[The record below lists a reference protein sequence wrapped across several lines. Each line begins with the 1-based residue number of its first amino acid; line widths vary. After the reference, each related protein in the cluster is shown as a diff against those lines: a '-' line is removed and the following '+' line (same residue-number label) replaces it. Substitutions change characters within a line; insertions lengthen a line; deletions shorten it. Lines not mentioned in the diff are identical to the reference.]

1 MRRLVADLSYAVRT
15 LRRQPAF
22 AAAALLTLALGIGA
36 NTAMLTVARA
46 ALVRAVPFDAA
57 DRLVQVSATD
67 ARDPTV
73 RARATAAELRAWRD
87 GARAFAMLEGYDA
100 TNLTLTGHDA
110 PERLQGIRATPGFL
124 AMLRARP
131 AAGRAFVPAD
141 SGVEVAVLSDAFAR
155 RLGAAVG
162 STLTLDGRTA
172 TVIGVLPR
180 DFLFAPA
187 GDADVWLPV
196 HDDRVLA
203 VVGRLRDGAT
213 VRGASTELA
222 TIERR
227 LATRSADTPA
237 GRSALAIPLRE
248 AIVGPTRP
256 LLVAL
261 GGGVALVLLVACAN
275 VASLFLAR
283 ALGRAREMAVRTA
296 LGAGRARIA
305 RQLLT
310 ESLLVAALG
319 VAAGAALAALGVSWL
334 AAAAPA
340 YVADRMPF
348 LRTLTMD
355 PAVLGATLLVVL
367 ATGVAFGLVPALQ
380 AGRLSTA
387 SLGRRDGDGSVLAG
401 RARRALVVGEIAL
414 TTVLLVG
421 AGLMTRSVVAL
432 LRVDPGFAT
441 EDVVTTRVAL
451 AGARYDASVAQQRFF
466 EALVARAREL
476 PGVRAAGAVSN
487 VPLAGSG
494 AAAFRVEGA
503 AEPSSDARPTAMLR
517 GVAGDYFR
525 AMGIRVLAGRPLG
538 ARDDADAPRVVV
550 VSEGLAR
557 RLFAPGTAVGRRIR
571 FDAAPDTAWTVV
583 GVVADVRAVSL
594 DAAAPAIVYRSHLQ
608 APENRMT
615 VVLRASADPAALV
628 AAMQRAARELDPT
641 LPVYGAATMA
651 TQVASTPAVYVRRW
665 LLLLLGGFALAATT
679 LAAVGVYGVVAYA
692 AARRT
697 REMGIRAALG
707 APRRAMLGSV
717 VGGAARLAVA
727 GIAIGLVG
735 AAWLSGALASLLFE
749 TNARD
754 ALTYVTVA
762 FLLLLVA
769 LLASLVPARRA
780 MRADPLLALRT
791 E

>member
-1 MRRLVADLSYAVRT
+1 MRRLVADLSYAART

-36 NTAMLTVARA
+36 TTAMLTVARA

-87 GARAFAMLEGYDA
+87 GARAFAMLEGFDG
-100 TNLTLTGHDA
+100 TNLTLTGRDA

-124 AMLRARP
+124 AMLRVRP
-131 AAGRAFVPAD
+131 AVGRAFVPAD
-141 SGVEVAVLSDAFAR
+141 SGAEVAVLSDGLAR

-162 STLTLDGRTA
+162 STLTLDGRAA

-180 DFLFAPA
+180 DVLFAPA
-187 GDADVWLPV
+187 GDAEVWLPV
-196 HDDRVLA
+196 HDDRVLS

-237 GRSALAIPLRE
+237 GRSALVVPLRE
-248 AIVGPTRP
+248 AVVGPTRP

-319 VAAGAALAALGVSWL
+319 GAAGAALAALGVWWL

-340 YVADRMPF
+340 YVVDRMPF

-355 PAVLGATLLVVL
+355 PAVLGATLVVVL

-441 EDVVTTRVAL
+441 EDVVTTRIAL
-451 AGARYDASVAQQRFF
+451 AGARYDAPVAQQRFF
-466 EALVARAREL
+466 EAFVARAREL

-503 AEPSSDARPTAMLR
+503 PEPASDARPTAMLR

-525 AMGIRVLAGRPLG
+525 AMGIRVLDGRPLG

-550 VSEGLAR
+550 VSEGLPR

-571 FDAAPDTAWTVV
+571 FDAAPETAWTVV
-583 GVVADVRAVSL
+583 GVVADVRATSL

-628 AAMQRAARELDPT
+628 AAMRRAAREVDPT

-651 TQVASTPAVYVRRW
+651 TQVASTPAVYVRRS
-665 LLLLLGGFALAATT
+665 LLVLLGGFALAATT

-707 APRRAMLGSV
+707 ATAREIATLVLRQ
-717 VGGAARLAVA
+717 GAALAATGIVA
-727 GIAIGLVG
+727 GLVVAAVLARALATLLYGVRASDVMTFAG
-735 AAWLSGALASLLFE
+735 AA
-749 TNARD
+749 
-754 ALTYVTVA
+754 
-762 FLLLLVA
+762 A
-769 LLASLVPARRA
+769 LLAAVTLVASLAPARRA
-780 MRADPLLALRT
+780 ARVHPAECLRAD
-791 E
+791 